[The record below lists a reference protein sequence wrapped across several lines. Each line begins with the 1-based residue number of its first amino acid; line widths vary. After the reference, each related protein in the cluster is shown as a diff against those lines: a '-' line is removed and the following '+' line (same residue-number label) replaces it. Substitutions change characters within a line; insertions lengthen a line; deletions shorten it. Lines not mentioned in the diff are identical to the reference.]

1 MSKINSTFLS
11 CIDCITLSKYLNIL
25 PSLLPSMERT
35 YWITKKRVICPLPA
49 PIREQ
54 LQDKGVEFENN
65 GIADYKV
72 VGKKVV
78 IDFKKKEKKS
88 DD

>member
-1 MSKINSTFLS
+1 
-11 CIDCITLSKYLNIL
+11 
-25 PSLLPSMERT
+25 MERT

-49 PIREQ
+49 PIKEQ
-54 LQDKGVEFENN
+54 LQDKGIEFENN

-78 IDFKKKEKKS
+78 IEFKKKESK
-88 DD
+88 